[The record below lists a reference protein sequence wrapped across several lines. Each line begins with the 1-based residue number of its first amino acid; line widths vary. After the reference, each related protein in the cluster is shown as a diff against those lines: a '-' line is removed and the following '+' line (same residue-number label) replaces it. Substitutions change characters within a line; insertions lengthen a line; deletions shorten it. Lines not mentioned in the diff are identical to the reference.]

1 LDYSFRIRFYE
12 ILRLIYPYYITI
24 ETPKQGKPL
33 VRRKKPPVTLKK
45 EAGMGQNDAYRASFQ
60 ILQYNT

>member
-1 LDYSFRIRFYE
+1 MYWNDFHLE
-12 ILRLIYPYYITI
+12 LMLISLYYITI

-33 VRRKKPPVTLKK
+33 VRREKPSVTLKK

-60 ILQYNT
+60 LLQ